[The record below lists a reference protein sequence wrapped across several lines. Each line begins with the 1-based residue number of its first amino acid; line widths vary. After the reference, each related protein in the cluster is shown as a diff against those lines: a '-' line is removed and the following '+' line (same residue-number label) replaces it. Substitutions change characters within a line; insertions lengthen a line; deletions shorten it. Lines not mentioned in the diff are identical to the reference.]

1 MQTVNNTNLAWV
13 SDPHTW
19 QTHNSHVQSPH
30 ITCDW
35 YPDVGT
41 FLKAVC
47 NKNYHVVCVKADLLP
62 RTMLSQ
68 ADLGSVIRTMCGIHH
83 DGSPHVVV
91 LIDSHTDQQWLKMA
105 QSEGYLGMLP
115 DATWQ
120 SVKEFEQA
128 WQHVMAGADYW
139 PKRMWS
145 WYVPHKMTHV
155 KPAFKLTPRQTQVLQ
170 LIQTRGSSNKMIAKQ
185 LKISESTVKVHIGA
199 IMKKFGVRNRTQLA
213 VSAIQNKL

>member
-1 MQTVNNTNLAWV
+1 METTIKNRMAWV
-13 SDPHTW
+13 SDSHTW
-19 QTHNSHVQSPH
+19 NTHESHVTSPDT
-30 ITCDW
+30 TCDW
-35 YPDVGT
+35 YPDMST

-47 NKNYHVVCVKADLLP
+47 SKNYHVVCVKANLLP

-83 DGSPHVVV
+83 DQTPHVVV
-91 LIDSHTDQQWLKMA
+91 LIDAQTDQNWLKVA

-115 DATWQ
+115 DISWQ

-128 WQHVMAGADYW
+128 LQHVIMGADYW

-145 WYVPHKMTHV
+145 WYVPHKAHNV
-155 KPAFKLTPRQTQVLQ
+155 KPTFKLTPRQHQVLQ
-170 LIQTRGSSNKMIAKQ
+170 MIQTRGSSNKVIAKH

-213 VSAIQNKL
+213 VSALQQKL